1 MTKLF
6 REVQSAYDVLMDPQ
20 ERAWY
25 DKHKDAIL
33 MKSGVYEDNEV
44 SIGEYFSP
52 SCYSG
57 YGWVIIFKDTL
68 VSDFWFSHL
77 WFLGQ
82 TVIITSCMNSILI
95 RLFLSENVS
104 ETLQWSFY
112 RPSIKG
118 LSSRAFLKISL
129 LADFWH
135 FFENVS
141 KTHPFTFRPY
151 I

>member
-57 YGWVIIFKDTL
+57 YG
-68 VSDFWFSHL
+68 
-77 WFLGQ
+77 
-82 TVIITSCMNSILI
+82 
-95 RLFLSENVS
+95 
-104 ETLQWSFY
+104 
-112 RPSIKG
+112 
-118 LSSRAFLKISL
+118 
-129 LADFWH
+129 
-135 FFENVS
+135 
-141 KTHPFTFRPY
+141 
-151 I
+151 